1 MSKIIDSLT
10 CAHPTHTIWLSCRI
24 FVLLS
29 IFGFYSFLYH
39 FFLHNLTWS
48 RRNISLTSII
58 NALPLPQTV
67 LLKCSTAIR
76 GSAARYSWDTIILF
90 ESHGSQ
96 FLASYFNRIML
107 CYNRRLYRF
116 LKTSSP
122 VPKTSKNLLSKKKS
136 K

>member
-10 CAHPTHTIWLSCRI
+10 CAHPTHTIWQSCRI

-48 RRNISLTSII
+48 RRNIGLTSII

-76 GSAARYSWDTIILF
+76 GSAARYSWDT
-90 ESHGSQ
+90 
-96 FLASYFNRIML
+96 
-107 CYNRRLYRF
+107 
-116 LKTSSP
+116 
-122 VPKTSKNLLSKKKS
+122 LLSYLS
-136 K
+136 HTDPNF